1 MRKLSICLMLVFVMS
16 ISAQELKTHVIQKGE
31 TVESIAAKYR
41 VNVEDIKKLNPYVIG
56 YYAGV
61 KLKIPV
67 RATNDVFVNTDSINV
82 EPPLSNDCNHLDQRD
97 YDRSFAA
104 ICLQYNPGFFV
115 HGKGKSETFN
125 AFSVG
130 YLGHARLF
138 SNIPIYFN
146 AKVALQYSLMSEK
159 SNQTIEGLK
168 VESKNTLSMLS
179 GRVNSGIGYGFKI
192 SDADVLVMPEVGID
206 CICHFLGK
214 QKKEVNIDG
223 KNSSSKVD
231 VFDETDM
238 GKEYVWKSFNFGW
251 YTGVVARFSKVVV
264 GFSYHRALN
273 KIARNTYMDQFDITI
288 GTCL

>member
-1 MRKLSICLMLVFVMS
+1 MLVFVMS

-41 VNVEDIKKLNPYVIG
+41 VSVEDIKKSNPYVIG
-56 YYAGV
+56 YYSGV

-67 RATNDVFVNTDSINV
+67 RAANDAYDNADSINV
-82 EPPLSNDCNHLDQRD
+82 ESPLSDDCKYLVQKD
-97 YDRSFAA
+97 YDRYFSAV
-104 ICLQYNPGFFV
+104 CLQYNPGLFV

-146 AKVALQYSLMSEK
+146 AKVALQYSLMSEN

-238 GKEYVWKSFNFGW
+238 GKDGVWKSFYFGW
-251 YTGVVARFSKVVV
+251 YTGVVARFSRVVV

-273 KIARNTYMDQFDITI
+273 KITRNTYMDQFDITI

>member
-1 MRKLSICLMLVFVMS
+1 MLVFVMS

-41 VNVEDIKKLNPYVIG
+41 VSVEDIKKSNPYVIG
-56 YYAGV
+56 YYSGV

-115 HGKGKSETFN
+115 HGKGKSEAFN

-146 AKVALQYSLMSEK
+146 AKVALQYALMSEK
-159 SNQTIEGLK
+159 SNQTVEGLK
-168 VESKNTLSMLS
+168 VDSKNTLSLLS
-179 GRVNSGIGYGFKI
+179 GRVSSGFGYGFKI
-192 SDADVLVMPEVGID
+192 SDADILVIPEVGMD
-206 CICHFLGK
+206 YICHFLGK
-214 QKKEVNIDG
+214 QKKEINIDG
-223 KNSSSKVD
+223 KNSSSKLD
-231 VFDETDM
+231 VFDEKDM